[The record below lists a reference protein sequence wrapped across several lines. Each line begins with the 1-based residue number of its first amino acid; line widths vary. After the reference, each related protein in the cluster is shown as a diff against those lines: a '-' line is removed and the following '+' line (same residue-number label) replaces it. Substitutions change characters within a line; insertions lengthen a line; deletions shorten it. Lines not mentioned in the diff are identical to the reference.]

1 MRSSGLPSYSSESQ
15 AMRSH
20 LSMPDYTVNYG
31 AYPSRVQNAT
41 PFHGT
46 GMSALHDHAAQMNAL
61 PNHMFQLLMEE
72 VKKVNVR
79 LEELHSENRT
89 MCEELTSHVE
99 QIEVT
104 VSAVNEKVSAAS
116 AKLSKPGTAVR
127 NISNQHPKLKVMY
140 CNGTLLTDP
149 NSLNTANSPF
159 EGL

>member
-1 MRSSGLPSYSSESQ
+1 
-15 AMRSH
+15 
-20 LSMPDYTVNYG
+20 
-31 AYPSRVQNAT
+31 
-41 PFHGT
+41 
-46 GMSALHDHAAQMNAL
+46 MSALHDHAAQMNAL

-99 QIEVT
+99 QIEAT

-116 AKLSKPGTAVR
+116 AKLSKPGTAVK
-127 NISNQHPKLKVMY
+127 NVLNQHPKLKVMY
-140 CNGTLLTDP
+140 CDGTLLTDP

-159 EGL
+159 KGL